1 MDIRMYASKHRS
13 TNTNV
18 PVIKYAASNG
28 FRLDTAITKL
38 SPLVAIMM
46 IEFSAYSHESF
57 LITCLCEDNI
67 QSRKYR
73 KLLLHQ

>member
-46 IEFSAYSHESF
+46 IRIFSIFA
-57 LITCLCEDNI
+57 
-67 QSRKYR
+67 
-73 KLLLHQ
+73 